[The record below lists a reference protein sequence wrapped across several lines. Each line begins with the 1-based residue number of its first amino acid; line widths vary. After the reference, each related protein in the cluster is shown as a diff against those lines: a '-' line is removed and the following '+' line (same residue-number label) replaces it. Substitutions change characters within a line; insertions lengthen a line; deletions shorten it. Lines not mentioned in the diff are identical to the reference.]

1 MEKGAFLPESG
12 SARCWDDGIPG
23 GVSPKGIARI
33 RSDI

>member
-1 MEKGAFLPESG
+1 MEKGASLPGSG

-23 GVSPKGIARI
+23 GVSPKGIAGI